1 METLLEGD
9 SVEVSIDEQLVFE
22 QLDNDENAIWS
33 LLLASGYLK
42 VDSLEKRGLTLE
54 PWYHLSITNLETVS
68 MFSNMFRGWF
78 NASVSNYNGFI
89 RALLRGNVKEMNIY
103 MNEVALSTFS
113 SFDSGKHPSGKSEPE
128 RFYHGF
134 VLGLLVELRDKYEV
148 QSNRESGYGRYDV
161 MIIPRDKNSQAVII
175 EFKVIDSQ
183 EETSL
188 DMTADSALKQIE
200 EKNYDA
206 KLLERGYKREAIQHY
221 GFAFEGKKVL
231 ITGNTGFKGS
241 WLSAWLLML
250 GAEVY
255 GYSNSIPTQPSMFE
269 VVGLPDR
276 IHHHYGDIRNKEE
289 MSDYVQAVK
298 PDFIFHLAAQAIVS
312 TSYKEPFD
320 TITTNV
326 VGTAS
331 VLEAIRNI
339 TWNCTCVLIT
349 SDKAYDNV
357 EWIWGYRETDA
368 VGGKDVYSGS
378 KGAAEL
384 TIKCYWKSFIQ
395 AMPNIKLG
403 VARAGN
409 VIGGGDWAKDRIIV
423 DCVKAFS
430 RNEVVEIRSPKAT
443 RPWQHVLEP
452 LSGYLNL
459 GQYLYEGKVKNGEP
473 FNFGPRAEQT
483 KTVFQLVQDL
493 AELWGLDRNTAARL
507 TGNVPFEEAT
517 LLKLN
522 CDKAL
527 AYLDWHSTLHY
538 EECVHFIADWYKAF
552 YTDANVDM
560 YSLTTAQIDS
570 YVRAAGAQHLKWAE

>member
-1 METLLEGD
+1 M
-9 SVEVSIDEQLVFE
+9 
-22 QLDNDENAIWS
+22 A
-33 LLLASGYLK
+33 
-42 VDSLEKRGLTLE
+42 
-54 PWYHLSITNLETVS
+54 
-68 MFSNMFRGWF
+68 F
-78 NASVSNYNGFI
+78 N
-89 RALLRGNVKEMNIY
+89 NVY
-103 MNEVALSTFS
+103 
-113 SFDSGKHPSGKSEPE
+113 
-128 RFYHGF
+128 R
-134 VLGLLVELRDKYEV
+134 
-148 QSNRESGYGRYDV
+148 
-161 MIIPRDKNSQAVII
+161 
-175 EFKVIDSQ
+175 
-183 EETSL
+183 
-188 DMTADSALKQIE
+188 
-200 EKNYDA
+200 
-206 KLLERGYKREAIQHY
+206 
-221 GFAFEGKKVL
+221 GKKVL

-276 IHHHYGDIRNKEE
+276 IHHHYGD
-289 MSDYVQAVK
+289 
-298 PDFIFHLAAQAIVS
+298 
-312 TSYKEPFD
+312 
-320 TITTNV
+320 
-326 VGTAS
+326 
-331 VLEAIRNI
+331 IRNI